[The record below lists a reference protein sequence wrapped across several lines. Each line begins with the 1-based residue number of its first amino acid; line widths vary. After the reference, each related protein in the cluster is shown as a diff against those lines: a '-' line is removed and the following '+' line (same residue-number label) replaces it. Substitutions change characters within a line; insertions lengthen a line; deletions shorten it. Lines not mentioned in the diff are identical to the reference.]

1 MGIVFL
7 AVGVAILGA
16 LYVWFLRLSARWTLK
31 TTVSRKLC
39 WGAVAGTVAITA
51 CGLLIA
57 ETLGGREILMVV
69 HPVAQL
75 LFGGWFFGRFARTP
89 DNLPPGFVG
98 GLKMTGAALA
108 MLVVVLGLM
117 ASLPQWL
124 PRD

>member
-1 MGIVFL
+1 MGIIFMV
-7 AVGVAILGA
+7 VGVAILGA
-16 LYVWFLRLSARWTLK
+16 VYVLFLRLSARWTLK

-39 WGAVAGTVAITA
+39 WAAVAGAVAITA

-57 ETLGGREILMVV
+57 ETIGGRGILMVV

-89 DNLPPGFVG
+89 NNLAPGFVG

-117 ASLPQWL
+117 ASLPQWF